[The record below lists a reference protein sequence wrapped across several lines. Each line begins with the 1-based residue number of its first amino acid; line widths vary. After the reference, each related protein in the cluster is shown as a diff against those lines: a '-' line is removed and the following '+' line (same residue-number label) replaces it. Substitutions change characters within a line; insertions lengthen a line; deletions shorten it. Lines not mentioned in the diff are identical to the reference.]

1 MRVSEAGHELAAKNL
16 AQDGDRQEEAR
27 PGVDPLRAVWCHA
40 AHRHDT
46 MDVGMVL
53 EALAPR
59 VQHQQPAN
67 GRSQSFRIRGDL
79 EQRLRG
85 GTKQEVVHDALVAER
100 EARQRLR
107 HRENEVDVAHRQE
120 LRLPRGDPRVPCR
133 GQTLGTMP
141 IPAAVVGEGR
151 LRTLLTAIAMPA
163 ERRGAALRDRAEH
176 TPMLPGD
183 PRAVGVQDALAM
195 SAHDVGQL
203 EGWPRHRLCWRRVRR
218 AVSGPAMG
226 SASRGLATA
235 CRCFCERWR
244 YSAVC
249 RISACPNSS

>member
-1 MRVSEAGHELAAKNL
+1 
-16 AQDGDRQEEAR
+16 
-27 PGVDPLRAVWCHA
+27 
-40 AHRHDT
+40 

-133 GQTLGTMP
+133 GETLGDNADP
-141 IPAAVVGEGR
+141 GSCCRRGPAAH
-151 LRTLLTAIAMPA
+151 TAHSDRDARRAPRCGTA
-163 ERRGAALRDRAEH
+163 RSRGAHA
-176 TPMLPGD
+176 
-183 PRAVGVQDALAM
+183 DAA
-195 SAHDVGQL
+195 
-203 EGWPRHRLCWRRVRR
+203 R
-218 AVSGPAMG
+218 
-226 SASRGLATA
+226 
-235 CRCFCERWR
+235 
-244 YSAVC
+244 
-249 RISACPNSS
+249 